1 MPPSVFGNNTG
12 HVAIELMKG
21 EVADA
26 VLEAVR
32 EAHEDVKVSEL
43 PGYIVIEVKAR
54 LDVSAEAVRDQLG
67 RSDWVMTDLNEI
79 MPAFAGN
86 VETFTVDRL
95 VLSRPAK
102 K

>member
-1 MPPSVFGNNTG
+1 MSPSVFHDNSG
-12 HVAIELMKG
+12 HVSIELMKG

-32 EAHEDVKVSEL
+32 EAHPDVSVAEL
-43 PGYIVIEVKAR
+43 PGYLVIEVQAR
-54 LDVSAEAVRDQLG
+54 LDLDVEAVRDQLG
-67 RSDWVMTDLNEI
+67 RDDWVMTDLNEI
-79 MPAFAGN
+79 MHAFAGN

-102 K
+102 

>member
-1 MPPSVFGNNTG
+1 MAPSVFGDNHG

-32 EAHEDVKVSEL
+32 ETHDDVRVSDL
-43 PGYIVIEVKAR
+43 PGYSVIEVKAR
-54 LDVSAEAVRDQLG
+54 LDVTADAVRDQLG
-67 RSDWVMTDLNEI
+67 RTDWVMTDLNEI

-95 VLSRPAK
+95 VLSRPAR
-102 K
+102 

>member
-1 MPPSVFGNNTG
+1 MSPSVFQDNSG

-32 EAHEDVKVSEL
+32 ETHDGVKVSEL
-43 PGYIVIEVKAR
+43 PGYVIIEVKSR
-54 LDVSAEAVRDQLG
+54 LDLDVEAVRDQLG
-67 RSDWVMTDLNEI
+67 RDDWAMTDINEI
-79 MPAFAGN
+79 MSAFAGN

-95 VLSRPAK
+95 VLSRPQK
-102 K
+102 